1 MKYRAIIKKSG
12 EWWIGWLID
21 LPGVNAQ
28 ERTRKKLIDLI
39 KDCMRDPFRGLG
51 KPEPLKGQLVG
62 FWPRRIN
69 NEHRLVYKY
78 EGDELFIIAC
88 RFHYE
93 YKLRT
98 SNIEL

>member
-1 MKYRAIIKKSG
+1 MIHFTAEAWKDYLYWQNTDKS
-12 EWWIGWLID
+12 ILRK
-21 LPGVNAQ
+21 VN
-28 ERTRKKLIDLI
+28 DLI

-62 FWPRRIN
+62 FWSRRIN

-78 EGDELFIIAC
+78 EGNELFIIVC

-93 YKLRT
+93 
-98 SNIEL
+98 

>member
-1 MKYRAIIKKSG
+1 MIHFTAEAWKDYLYWQNTDKS
-12 EWWIGWLID
+12 ILRK
-21 LPGVNAQ
+21 VN
-28 ERTRKKLIDLI
+28 DLI

-62 FWPRRIN
+62 FWSRRIN

-78 EGDELFIIAC
+78 GVDELFIIAC

-93 YKLRT
+93 
-98 SNIEL
+98 